1 MWIEADGRH
10 KESDFVEGEDKEDVE
25 DWREE

>member
-10 KESDFVEGEDKEDVE
+10 KESDLVEGDDKEDVE
-25 DWREE
+25 DWGEE